1 MKLGI
6 KVIVVLV
13 VLASS
18 VFAQKEK
25 PLYSFCGKTGNSSM
39 TWDEFMKCKK
49 ELLTEKGVS
58 IGSYVLTIQKA
69 EKKDT
74 VQIEYVS
81 KGNAF
86 SKQAIESIEKL
97 HKDKKMGNKILIEGV
112 EILESGKAARKVPGM
127 TIILT
132 Q

>member
-1 MKLGI
+1 MELRV
-6 KVIVVLV
+6 KVIVVLL

-25 PLYSFCGKTGNSSM
+25 ALYSFCGKTGNATMS
-39 TWDEFMKCKK
+39 WDEFMKCKK
-49 ELLTEKGVS
+49 ELVPEKGIS

-74 VQIEYVS
+74 VQIEYIS
-81 KGNAF
+81 KGSAF
-86 SKQAIESIEKL
+86 SKQANESIEKL
-97 HKDKKMGNKILIEGV
+97 YKDKKMGNKILIEGV

-127 TIILT
+127 TIMLT

>member
-1 MKLGI
+1 MKEGV
-6 KVIVVLV
+6 KVLV
-13 VLASS
+13 VLLLFSSS

-25 PLYSFCGKTGNSSM
+25 ALYSFCGKTGNTTM

-49 ELLTEKGVS
+49 ELVTEKGVS

-86 SKQAIESIEKL
+86 SKQANESIEKL
-97 HKDKKMGNKILIEGV
+97 HKDKKMGNKVLIEAV

-127 TIILT
+127 IITLT
-132 Q
+132 R